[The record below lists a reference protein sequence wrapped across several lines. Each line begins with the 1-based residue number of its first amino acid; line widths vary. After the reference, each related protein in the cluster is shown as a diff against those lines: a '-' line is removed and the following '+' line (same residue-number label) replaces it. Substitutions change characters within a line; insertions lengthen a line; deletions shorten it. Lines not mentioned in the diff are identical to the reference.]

1 MSYRGYKGGRLMFG
15 SQQSQRRRIA
25 HKRLVRFGAVVLSLL
40 AASVAAADGLDEEL
54 ERLSA
59 EVASH
64 SERVFALEQKVLHP
78 ANTRL
83 AVFLTLQS
91 RDALDLD
98 SVELFVNGQPV
109 ASHLYSDRERTSL
122 ERGGIQQL
130 FTGNLENGE
139 HELKTVITAR
149 SADDDFVR
157 RESTHKFRKRPGVL
171 RLQMS
176 LEARAP
182 DYEPRVSFV
191 EWE

>member
-1 MSYRGYKGGRLMFG
+1 MFG
-15 SQQSQRRRIA
+15 TQKSQRRRIA
-25 HKRLVRFGAVVLSLL
+25 RQRLVRFGAVVLSLL
-40 AASVAAADGLDEEL
+40 AVSAVAANGLDEEL

-98 SVELFVNGQPV
+98 SVELFVNG
-109 ASHLYSDRERTSL
+109 
-122 ERGGIQQL
+122 
-130 FTGNLENGE
+130 LENGE

>member
-1 MSYRGYKGGRLMFG
+1 MFG
-15 SQQSQRRRIA
+15 TQQPQKRRIELRRA
-25 HKRLVRFGAVVLSLL
+25 SAAASVVLALL
-40 AASVAAADGLDEEL
+40 AAPVAAEPGLDEDIK
-54 ERLSA
+54 RLSA
-59 EVASH
+59 EVSNH
-64 SERVFALEQKVLHP
+64 SERVFALEQRVLHP

-109 ASHLYSDRERTSL
+109 ASHLYSDRERASL

-149 SADDDFVR
+149 SADEDFVR
-157 RESTHKFRKRPGVL
+157 RESTHRFRKRPGVL

-176 LEARAP
+176 LKARAP
-182 DYEPRVSFV
+182 DYEPQVSFV

>member
-1 MSYRGYKGGRLMFG
+1 MFG
-15 SQQSQRRRIA
+15 TQQTQRRRIE
-25 HKRLVRFGAVVLSLL
+25 HQRLVRIGALILALL
-40 AASVAAADGLDEEL
+40 TASTAAADGLDDEL

-59 EVASH
+59 EVATH

-91 RDALDLD
+91 RDTLDLD

-109 ASHLYSDRERTSL
+109 ASQLYSDRERASL

-130 FTGNLENGE
+130 FTGNLANGE

-157 RESTHKFRKRPGVL
+157 RESTHRFRKRPGVL

>member
-1 MSYRGYKGGRLMFG
+1 MFG
-15 SQQSQRRRIA
+15 TQQTQRRRIA
-25 HKRLVRFGAVVLSLL
+25 HQRVFATGSVVLALL
-40 AASVAAADGLDEEL
+40 AVPATAAAGLDDEL

-64 SERVFALEQKVLHP
+64 SEHVFALEQKVLHP

-98 SVELFVNGQPV
+98 SVELFVNGKPV
-109 ASHLYSDRERTSL
+109 ASHLYSDRERASL

-157 RESTHKFRKRPGVL
+157 RESTHRFRKRPGVL

-176 LEARAP
+176 LEAGAP
-182 DYEPRVSFV
+182 DYEPRVSFM

>member
-1 MSYRGYKGGRLMFG
+1 MFG
-15 SQQSQRRRIA
+15 TQQSQRRRIGQ
-25 HKRLVRFGAVVLSLL
+25 KRVAATGLVVLALL
-40 AASVAAADGLDEEL
+40 ATQATAAEGLDGEL

-64 SERVFALEQKVLHP
+64 SEHVFALEQKVLHP

-109 ASHLYSDRERTSL
+109 ASHLYSERERASL
-122 ERGGIQQL
+122 ERGGIQQV

-139 HELKTVITAR
+139 HELKAVITAR
-149 SADDDFVR
+149 SADEDFVR
-157 RESTHKFRKRPGVL
+157 RESTHRFRKRPGVL

-182 DYEPRVSFV
+182 DYDPRVSFT

>member
-15 SQQSQRRRIA
+15 SQQSQRRRIE
-25 HKRLVRFGAVVLSLL
+25 HQRLVRIGALVLALL
-40 AASVAAADGLDEEL
+40 AASAAAADGLDEEL
-54 ERLSA
+54 ERLNA
-59 EVASH
+59 EIASH

>member
-1 MSYRGYKGGRLMFG
+1 MFG
-15 SQQSQRRRIA
+15 SQQSQRRRIE
-25 HKRLVRFGAVVLSLL
+25 HQRLVRIGALVLALL
-40 AASVAAADGLDEEL
+40 AASAAAADGLDKEL
-54 ERLSA
+54 ERLNA
-59 EVASH
+59 EIASH

-98 SVELFVNGQPV
+98 TVELFVNGQPV
-109 ASHLYSDRERTSL
+109 ASHLYSDRERASL

-139 HELKTVITAR
+139 HELKAVITAR

-157 RESTHKFRKRPGVL
+157 RESTHRFRKRPGVL
-171 RLQMS
+171 RLEMS

-182 DYEPRVSFV
+182 DYEPRISFM

>member
-1 MSYRGYKGGRLMFG
+1 MFG
-15 SQQSQRRRIA
+15 TQQSQRRRIA
-25 HKRLVRFGAVVLSLL
+25 HQRLVAIGSLVLALL
-40 AASVAAADGLDEEL
+40 AAPAAAADGLDEEL
-54 ERLSA
+54 ERLNA
-59 EVASH
+59 EIASH

-109 ASHLYSDRERTSL
+109 ASHLYSERERASL

-130 FTGNLENGE
+130 FTGNLANGE

-157 RESTHKFRKRPGVL
+157 RESIHRIRKRPGVL
-171 RLQMS
+171 RLQLS

-182 DYEPRVSFV
+182 DYEPRVSFM

>member
-1 MSYRGYKGGRLMFG
+1 MFG
-15 SQQSQRRRIA
+15 TQQTQRRRIE
-25 HKRLVRFGAVVLSLL
+25 HQRLVRIGALILALL
-40 AASVAAADGLDEEL
+40 TASTAAADGLDDEL

-98 SVELFVNGQPV
+98 SVELFINGNPV
-109 ASHLYSDRERTSL
+109 ASHLYSDRERASL

-130 FTGNLENGE
+130 FTGNLQNGE

-157 RESTHKFRKRPGVL
+157 RESTHRFRKRPGVL
-171 RLQMS
+171 RLEMS

-182 DYEPRVSFV
+182 DYEPRVSFM

>member
-1 MSYRGYKGGRLMFG
+1 MFG
-15 SQQSQRRRIA
+15 TRQTQRRRIA
-25 HKRLVRFGAVVLSLL
+25 HRRLVAIGSVVLALL
-40 AASVAAADGLDEEL
+40 AAPAKPAAGLDEKL

-91 RDALDLD
+91 RDALDID

-109 ASHLYSDRERTSL
+109 ASHLYSERERASL

-157 RESTHKFRKRPGVL
+157 RESTHRFRKRPGVL
-171 RLQMS
+171 RLQLS
-176 LEARAP
+176 IEARAP

>member
-1 MSYRGYKGGRLMFG
+1 MFG
-15 SQQSQRRRIA
+15 TQQSQRRRIA
-25 HKRLVRFGAVVLSLL
+25 QQRVGAIGAVALALL
-40 AASVAAADGLDEEL
+40 VAQATAAAGLDEEL

-98 SVELFVNGQPV
+98 SVELFVNGKPV
-109 ASHLYSDRERTSL
+109 ASHLYSDRERASL
-122 ERGGIQQL
+122 EQGGIQQL

-149 SADDDFVR
+149 SADEDFVR
-157 RESTHKFRKRPGVL
+157 RESTHRFRKRPGVL

-182 DYEPRVSFV
+182 DYEPRVSFT

>member
-1 MSYRGYKGGRLMFG
+1 MFG
-15 SQQSQRRRIA
+15 TKQTQKRRIA
-25 HKRLVRFGAVVLSLL
+25 HQRVITIASVVLALL
-40 AASVAAADGLDEEL
+40 AAPASGAAGLDEEL
-54 ERLSA
+54 ERLGA

-98 SVELFVNGQPV
+98 SVELFVNGKPV
-109 ASHLYSDRERTSL
+109 ASHLYSERERASL

-130 FTGNLENGE
+130 FTGNLKNGE

-157 RESTHKFRKRPGVL
+157 RESTHRFRKRPGVL

>member
-1 MSYRGYKGGRLMFG
+1 MFG
-15 SQQSQRRRIA
+15 TQQSQRRRIA
-25 HKRLVRFGAVVLSLL
+25 HQRVVAIGALVLALP
-40 AASVAAADGLDEEL
+40 AASAAVADGLDEEL
-54 ERLSA
+54 ERLNA
-59 EVASH
+59 EIASH

-98 SVELFVNGQPV
+98 SIELFVNGQPV
-109 ASHLYSDRERTSL
+109 ASHLYSDRERASL

-157 RESTHKFRKRPGVL
+157 RKSTHRFRKRPGVL

-182 DYEPRVSFV
+182 DYDPRVSFM

>member
-1 MSYRGYKGGRLMFG
+1 MFG
-15 SQQSQRRRIA
+15 IQQAQKRRI
-25 HKRLVRFGAVVLSLL
+25 HEHRTLTGWLFLL
-40 AASVAAADGLDEEL
+40 LLLPAPTMAAASLDEEI
-54 ERLSA
+54 EELSV
-59 EVASH
+59 EVSGHSAS
-64 SERVFALEQKVLHP
+64 VFALEQKLLHP

-91 RDALDLD
+91 RNPLDLD

-109 ASHLYSDRERTSL
+109 ASHLYTERERASL
-122 ERGGIQQL
+122 ERGGVQQL
-130 FTGNLENGE
+130 FTGNLRNGD

-149 SADDDFVR
+149 SANDDFVR
-157 RESTHKFRKRPGVL
+157 RESIHRFRKRPGTL

-191 EWE
+191 EWK

>member
-1 MSYRGYKGGRLMFG
+1 MFG
-15 SQQSQRRRIA
+15 TQQSQRRRIA
-25 HKRLVRFGAVVLSLL
+25 HQRLVAIGSLVLALL
-40 AASVAAADGLDEEL
+40 AASAAAADGLDEEL
-54 ERLSA
+54 ERLNA
-59 EVASH
+59 EIANH

-83 AVFLTLQS
+83 AVFLTLQN

-109 ASHLYSDRERTSL
+109 ASHLYSERERASL

-130 FTGNLENGE
+130 FTGNLANGE

-157 RESTHKFRKRPGVL
+157 RESIHRIRKRPGVL
-171 RLQMS
+171 RLQLS

-182 DYEPRVSFV
+182 DYEPRVSFM

>member
-1 MSYRGYKGGRLMFG
+1 MFG
-15 SQQSQRRRIA
+15 TQQTQRRRIA
-25 HKRLVRFGAVVLSLL
+25 HRRVVAIGSVILALL
-40 AASVAAADGLDEEL
+40 TATAIPAAGLDEEL

-109 ASHLYSDRERTSL
+109 ASHLYSDRERASL

-130 FTGNLENGE
+130 FTGNLANGE

-157 RESTHKFRKRPGVL
+157 RESTHRFRKRPGVL
-171 RLQMS
+171 RLQLS

>member
-1 MSYRGYKGGRLMFG
+1 MFG
-15 SQQSQRRRIA
+15 TQQAQKRRIEHLRA
-25 HKRLVRFGAVVLSLL
+25 VAIGLLVLMPLISS
-40 AASVAAADGLDEEL
+40 ASAAAGLDEEI

-59 EVASH
+59 RVANH
-64 SERVFALEQKVLHP
+64 SESVFALEQRLLHP

-98 SVELFVNGQPV
+98 SVELFVNGKPV
-109 ASHLYSDRERTSL
+109 ASHLYSERERNSL

-130 FTGNLENGE
+130 FTGNLANGE

-149 SADDDFVR
+149 SANEDFVR
-157 RESTHKFRKRPGVL
+157 RETTHRFRKRPGVL

-176 LEARAP
+176 LEARSP
-182 DYEPRVSFV
+182 DYEPKVSFV

>member
-1 MSYRGYKGGRLMFG
+1 MFG
-15 SQQSQRRRIA
+15 IQQAQKRRI
-25 HKRLVRFGAVVLSLL
+25 HERRTFIGWLFPLL
-40 AASVAAADGLDEEL
+40 LLPAPVMAAASLDEEI
-54 ERLSA
+54 EELSA
-59 EVASH
+59 EVAGH
-64 SERVFALEQKVLHP
+64 SASVFALEQKLLHP

-109 ASHLYSDRERTSL
+109 ASHLYTERERASL
-122 ERGGIQQL
+122 ERGGVQQL
-130 FTGNLENGE
+130 FTGNLRNGD

-149 SADDDFVR
+149 SANDDFVR
-157 RESTHKFRKRPGVL
+157 RESVHRFQKRPGTL

-191 EWE
+191 EWK

>member
-1 MSYRGYKGGRLMFG
+1 M
-15 SQQSQRRRIA
+15 
-25 HKRLVRFGAVVLSLL
+25 VPVLL
-40 AASVAAADGLDEEL
+40 AAKISFAAGLDEEL
-54 ERLSA
+54 EELSA
-59 EVASH
+59 KVASH
-64 SERVFALEQKVLHP
+64 SEDVFALEQKVLHP

-109 ASHLYSDRERTSL
+109 AAHLYSDRERTSL

-157 RESTHKFRKRPGVL
+157 RESTHRFRKRPGVL

-182 DYEPRVSFV
+182 DYEPRVSFL

>member
-1 MSYRGYKGGRLMFG
+1 MFG
-15 SQQSQRRRIA
+15 TQKSQRRRIA

-98 SVELFVNGQPV
+98 SVELF
-109 ASHLYSDRERTSL
+109 
-122 ERGGIQQL
+122 I
-130 FTGNLENGE
+130 
-139 HELKTVITAR
+139 AR
-149 SADDDFVR
+149 IC
-157 RESTHKFRKRPGVL
+157 P
-171 RLQMS
+171 
-176 LEARAP
+176 
-182 DYEPRVSFV
+182 
-191 EWE
+191 

>member
-1 MSYRGYKGGRLMFG
+1 MFG
-15 SQQSQRRRIA
+15 TQQTQRRRIA
-25 HKRLVRFGAVVLSLL
+25 HRRVVAIGSVILALL
-40 AASVAAADGLDEEL
+40 PVPAIPAAGLDEEL

-109 ASHLYSDRERTSL
+109 ASHLYSDRERASL

-130 FTGNLENGE
+130 FTGNLQNGE

-157 RESTHKFRKRPGVL
+157 RESTHRFRKRPGVL
-171 RLQMS
+171 RLQLS

-191 EWE
+191 ERE

>member
-1 MSYRGYKGGRLMFG
+1 MFG
-15 SQQSQRRRIA
+15 TQQTQRRRIA
-25 HKRLVRFGAVVLSLL
+25 DQKVFAIGSVVLALL
-40 AASVAAADGLDEEL
+40 FAPVTAAAGLDDEL

-98 SVELFVNGQPV
+98 SVELFVNGKPV
-109 ASHLYSDRERTSL
+109 ASHLYSDRERASL

-157 RESTHKFRKRPGVL
+157 RESTHRFRKRPGVL
-171 RLQMS
+171 RMQMS

-182 DYEPRVSFV
+182 DYEPRVSFM

>member
-1 MSYRGYKGGRLMFG
+1 MFG
-15 SQQSQRRRIA
+15 IQQAQNRRILEC
-25 HKRLVRFGAVVLSLL
+25 RTFTGWPCLVLLLS
-40 AASVAAADGLDEEL
+40 APTMASTSLDDEIEA
-54 ERLSA
+54 LSA
-59 EVASH
+59 EVAGYSA
-64 SERVFALEQKVLHP
+64 SVFALEQKVLHP

-109 ASHLYSDRERTSL
+109 ASHLYTERERASL

-130 FTGNLENGE
+130 FTGNLKNGE

-149 SADDDFVR
+149 SANDDFVR
-157 RESTHKFRKRPGVL
+157 RESVHRFRKRPGTL

-191 EWE
+191 EWK

>member
-1 MSYRGYKGGRLMFG
+1 MFG
-15 SQQSQRRRIA
+15 IQKPQRRRIG
-25 HKRLVRFGAVVLSLL
+25 HQRLITRGAAVLALL
-40 AASVAAADGLDEEL
+40 IAPVAAMAELDEEF

-64 SERVFALEQKVLHP
+64 SARVFALEQKVLHP

-98 SVELFVNGQPV
+98 SVELFINGHPV
-109 ASHLYSDRERTSL
+109 SSHLYSDRERESL
-122 ERGGIQQL
+122 ERGAIQRL

-157 RESTHKFRKRPGVL
+157 RESTHNFRKRPGVL

-182 DYEPRVSFV
+182 DYEPRVSFM

>member
-1 MSYRGYKGGRLMFG
+1 MFG
-15 SQQSQRRRIA
+15 TQKSQRRRIA
-25 HKRLVRFGAVVLSLL
+25 HQRLFRFGAVVLSLL
-40 AASVAAADGLDEEL
+40 AASAAAADGLDEEL

-109 ASHLYSDRERTSL
+109 ASHLYSRRERTSL

-157 RESTHKFRKRPGVL
+157 RESTHRFRKRPGVL

-182 DYEPRVSFV
+182 AYEPRVSFL

>member
-1 MSYRGYKGGRLMFG
+1 MFG
-15 SQQSQRRRIA
+15 TQQTQRRRIE
-25 HKRLVRFGAVVLSLL
+25 HQRLVRIGALILALL
-40 AASVAAADGLDEEL
+40 TASTAAADGLDDEL

-98 SVELFVNGQPV
+98 SVELFVNGKPV
-109 ASHLYSDRERTSL
+109 ASHLYSDRERASL

-130 FTGNLENGE
+130 FTGNLANGE

-157 RESTHKFRKRPGVL
+157 RESTHHFRKRPGVL

-182 DYEPRVSFV
+182 DYEPRVSFM

>member
-1 MSYRGYKGGRLMFG
+1 MVGIQKLQSGRISLQKVI
-15 SQQSQRRRIA
+15 SIA
-25 HKRLVRFGAVVLSLL
+25 VLVPVLL
-40 AASVAAADGLDEEL
+40 AAKTSVAAGLDEEL
-54 ERLSA
+54 EELSA
-59 EVASH
+59 KVASH
-64 SERVFALEQKVLHP
+64 SEDVFALEQKVLHP

>member
-1 MSYRGYKGGRLMFG
+1 MFG
-15 SQQSQRRRIA
+15 TRKSQRRRIA
-25 HKRLVRFGAVVLSLL
+25 RQRLVRFGAVVLSLL
-40 AASVAAADGLDEEL
+40 AVSAVAANGLDEEL

>member
-1 MSYRGYKGGRLMFG
+1 MVGIQQLQSGRISLQKVI
-15 SQQSQRRRIA
+15 SIA
-25 HKRLVRFGAVVLSLL
+25 VLVPVLL
-40 AASVAAADGLDEEL
+40 AAKTSVAAGLDEEL
-54 ERLSA
+54 KELSA
-59 EVASH
+59 KVASH
-64 SERVFALEQKVLHP
+64 SEDVLALEQKVLHP

>member
-1 MSYRGYKGGRLMFG
+1 MVGIQQLQSGRISLQKVI
-15 SQQSQRRRIA
+15 SIA
-25 HKRLVRFGAVVLSLL
+25 VLVPVLL
-40 AASVAAADGLDEEL
+40 AAKTSVAAGLDEEL
-54 ERLSA
+54 EELSA
-59 EVASH
+59 KVASH
-64 SERVFALEQKVLHP
+64 SEDVFALEQKVLHP

-157 RESTHKFRKRPGVL
+157 RESTHRFRKRPGVL

>member
-1 MSYRGYKGGRLMFG
+1 MFG
-15 SQQSQRRRIA
+15 TQQTQRRRIA
-25 HKRLVRFGAVVLSLL
+25 HRRVVAIGSVILALL
-40 AASVAAADGLDEEL
+40 PAPAIPADGLDEEL

-109 ASHLYSDRERTSL
+109 ASHLYSDRERASL

-130 FTGNLENGE
+130 FTGNLANGE

-157 RESTHKFRKRPGVL
+157 RESTHRFRKRPGVL
-171 RLQMS
+171 RLQLS

>member
-1 MSYRGYKGGRLMFG
+1 MFG
-15 SQQSQRRRIA
+15 TQQTQRRRIA
-25 HKRLVRFGAVVLSLL
+25 HRRVVAIGSVILALL
-40 AASVAAADGLDEEL
+40 TAPAIPEAGLDEEL

-109 ASHLYSDRERTSL
+109 ASHLYSDRERASL

-130 FTGNLENGE
+130 FTGNLQNGE

-157 RESTHKFRKRPGVL
+157 RESTHRFRKRPGVL
-171 RLQMS
+171 RLQLS

>member
-15 SQQSQRRRIA
+15 SQQSQRRRIE
-25 HKRLVRFGAVVLSLL
+25 HQRLVRIGALVLALL
-40 AASVAAADGLDEEL
+40 AASAAAADGLDEEL
-54 ERLSA
+54 ERLNA
-59 EVASH
+59 EIASH

-109 ASHLYSDRERTSL
+109 ASHLYSDRERASL

-157 RESTHKFRKRPGVL
+157 RESTHRFRKRPGVL

>member
-1 MSYRGYKGGRLMFG
+1 MFG

-25 HKRLVRFGAVVLSLL
+25 HQRLVAIGALFLAVLV
-40 AASVAAADGLDEEL
+40 ASASAADGLDEEL

-59 EVASH
+59 EVAGH

-98 SVELFVNGQPV
+98 SVELFMNGKPV
-109 ASHLYSDRERTSL
+109 ASHLYSDRERASL
-122 ERGGIQQL
+122 ERGGVQQL
-130 FTGNLENGE
+130 FIGNLENGE

-149 SADDDFVR
+149 SVDDDFVR
-157 RESTHKFRKRPGVL
+157 REATHRFRKRPGVL
-171 RLQMS
+171 RLQMG

-182 DYEPRVSFV
+182 DYEPRVSFT